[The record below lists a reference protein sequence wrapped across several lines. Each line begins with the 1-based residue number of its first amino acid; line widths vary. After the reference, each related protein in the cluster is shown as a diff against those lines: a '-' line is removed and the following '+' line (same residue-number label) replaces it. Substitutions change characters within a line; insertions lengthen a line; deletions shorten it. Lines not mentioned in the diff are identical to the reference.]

1 MVKQSEYNWA
11 ILHDALKK
19 QASAPRTNREGKRES
34 VPALTPEDAAF
45 LSPFFLMMKLAPM
58 KRLEESAS
66 TRPLMLSADMPVYHL
81 PPPEAEA
88 EAAAVEVTSI
98 GRAR

>member
-1 MVKQSEYNWA
+1 
-11 ILHDALKK
+11 
-19 QASAPRTNREGKRES
+19 
-34 VPALTPEDAAF
+34 
-45 LSPFFLMMKLAPM
+45 M

-66 TRPLMLSADMPVYHL
+66 TRPLMLSADMPEYHL
-81 PPPEAEA
+81 PPPEAEAEA